1 MAYELDLSSLYRWRN
16 GVLQRFAYKLT
27 NTLYF
32 CLNSC
37 LEFILLFLSPILLAF
52 WKESVQRALEDLVT
66 AFPLI
71 MLR

>member
-1 MAYELDLSSLYRWRN
+1 MVYELDLSLLYRWRN
-16 GVLQRFAYKLT
+16 GVLQRFVYKLT

-71 MLR
+71 MLW